1 MNILEPSFRLEQF
14 PPEIDVYRVPHD
26 RMKQLVSTITE
37 KLPEIQESINFD
49 SSRETLLEATLEIIY
64 STIWE
69 LKTHEIIENTVIM
82 TRLKERMVARKSY
95 NQSVCNCHEDS
106 DLVRILDLVEM
117 TYSAPDG
124 VQRNYYWQNLQEA
137 LYMFLDDFLPHM
149 EEEEN
154 TFQPLLNEFFN
165 YEELKQIQEIVL
177 TQHQEWQD
185 KVTSEK
191 SLKRFKRD
199 SECSDVEL
207 ASLDDCF
214 DKLPEEIIYQV
225 FSFLNDPRDLLRAGQ
240 VCSRWSKVSRSPQFW
255 RVLPLSSWQQ
265 GHWSWSPLDPELL
278 IEKDDGVLSENLTN
292 FYDDCQE
299 HLKTIGP
306 SVRKLSLAGSKLLT
320 NVSLRQILKLTPNLR
335 ELDLSYTN
343 VCHSA
348 FCKCGIE
355 FSSLEKLDLSGCLYV
370 TDQCVKLIAD
380 SISSNSVCLKW
391 LSCSGCEHLTDK
403 SLYHLQK
410 FAKTLHYA
418 DFSGCNRISGSALT
432 QFTRD
437 CPLLRMEDVSYCSL
451 IQDGPDPLTANGCQ
465 NMDCEVRYCCSNY
478 QN

>member
-37 KLPEIQESINFD
+37 KLPEIQVSSMCSGDTFLNSKFQESINFD

-137 LYMFLDDFLPHM
+137 LHMFLDDFLPHM

-199 SECSDVEL
+199 SECSDVES
-207 ASLDDCF
+207 ASPDDCF
-214 DKLPEEIIYQV
+214 DKLPEEIVYQV
-225 FSFLNDPRDLLRAGQ
+225 FSFLDDPRDLLRAGR

-265 GHWSWSPLDPELL
+265 ARRINRREKPILELKGCG
-278 IEKDDGVLSENLTN
+278 IFKYGTN
-292 FYDDCQE
+292 FLVPAQSIQA
-299 HLKTIGP
+299 KTAVKWI
-306 SVRKLSLAGSKLLT
+306 LTSKL
-320 NVSLRQILKLTPNLR
+320 
-335 ELDLSYTN
+335 
-343 VCHSA
+343 
-348 FCKCGIE
+348 
-355 FSSLEKLDLSGCLYV
+355 
-370 TDQCVKLIAD
+370 
-380 SISSNSVCLKW
+380 
-391 LSCSGCEHLTDK
+391 K
-403 SLYHLQK
+403 SKHC
-410 FAKTLHYA
+410 TM
-418 DFSGCNRISGSALT
+418 C
-432 QFTRD
+432 
-437 CPLLRMEDVSYCSL
+437 
-451 IQDGPDPLTANGCQ
+451 
-465 NMDCEVRYCCSNY
+465 
-478 QN
+478 

>member
-1 MNILEPSFRLEQF
+1 M
-14 PPEIDVYRVPHD
+14 
-26 RMKQLVSTITE
+26 
-37 KLPEIQESINFD
+37 
-49 SSRETLLEATLEIIY
+49 EATLEIIY

-199 SECSDVEL
+199 SECSDVALES
-207 ASLDDCF
+207 ASLHECF

-225 FSFLNDPRDLLRAGQ
+225 FSFLDDPRDLLRAGQ

-265 GHWSWSPLDPELL
+265 ARRFKGREKPILEL
-278 IEKDDGVLSENLTN
+278 IECRTFKYLWNQFSRSCPVNTGKA
-292 FYDDCQE
+292 
-299 HLKTIGP
+299 KTDSCITHQLHVQQA
-306 SVRKLSLAGSKLLT
+306 VRK
-320 NVSLRQILKLTPNLR
+320 
-335 ELDLSYTN
+335 
-343 VCHSA
+343 
-348 FCKCGIE
+348 
-355 FSSLEKLDLSGCLYV
+355 
-370 TDQCVKLIAD
+370 
-380 SISSNSVCLKW
+380 
-391 LSCSGCEHLTDK
+391 
-403 SLYHLQK
+403 
-410 FAKTLHYA
+410 
-418 DFSGCNRISGSALT
+418 
-432 QFTRD
+432 
-437 CPLLRMEDVSYCSL
+437 
-451 IQDGPDPLTANGCQ
+451 
-465 NMDCEVRYCCSNY
+465 
-478 QN
+478 